1 MQDAEYNLQR
11 AYLPGTSVN
20 EGDKKQCIWGCVASQ
35 MLLLMCTWREHREG
49 ASAETGPFSRGKE
62 EEVRTKV
69 ALMIAMVVVLVA
81 LVGSGTAL
89 AQTIGGVIQCQTMPC
104 VATGNHQVLFERVG
118 DGVPDK
124 LIAQGGH
131 DHLDARAYTNDRDVA
146 KGSGGHDLLRVN
158 DGDTMDG
165 AIGGPGSDLCVVD
178 AAIEAADTCEGVIF
192 R

>member
-1 MQDAEYNLQR
+1 M
-11 AYLPGTSVN
+11 V
-20 EGDKKQCIWGCVASQ
+20 
-35 MLLLMCTWREHREG
+35 
-49 ASAETGPFSRGKE
+49 PFSRGKE

-69 ALMIAMVVVLVA
+69 ALMIAMVVLVA
-81 LVGSGTAL
+81 LVGSATAL
-89 AQTIGGVIQCQTMPC
+89 AQTIGGVIQCQTKPC
-104 VATGNHQVLFERVG
+104 VATGAHQVLFERVG

-158 DGDTMDG
+158 DGDTMDA
-165 AIGGPGSDLCVVD
+165 AIGGVGSDLCVVD
-178 AAIEAADTCEGVIF
+178 AAIEAADTCEGVIY